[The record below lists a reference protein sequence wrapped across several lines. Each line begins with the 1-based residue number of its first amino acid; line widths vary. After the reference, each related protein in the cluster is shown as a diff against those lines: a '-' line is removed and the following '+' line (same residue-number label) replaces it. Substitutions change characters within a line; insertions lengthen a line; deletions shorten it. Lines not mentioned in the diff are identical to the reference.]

1 MLSCRR
7 ATELMEK
14 ELHFKLNTI
23 EKIQLHLHTRMCD
36 ACNLYEK
43 QNKVMDKALKN
54 HISLQDNN
62 EKLSKAKL
70 SDDFKKSLI
79 KHLEDK

>member
-36 ACNLYEK
+36 ACKLYEK
-43 QNKVMDKALKN
+43 QNKVMDRTLTNYISRIDKN
-54 HISLQDNN
+54 EN
-62 EKLSKAKL
+62 LSTAIL

-79 KHLEDK
+79 KTLEKK